1 MGKNTST
8 AHLATLRFIQMGR
21 PGDIEGFSYTAQG
34 DISPDNIN
42 NRKTRR
48 MIKGMLRREG
58 KL

>member
-1 MGKNTST
+1 MRKNTST

-21 PGDIEGFSYTAQG
+21 PGDMEGFSYTAQG

-48 MIKGMLRREG
+48 MAKRTLRREG